1 MSQPIFTTPVK
12 NTRVISVHDN
22 QKTTSLENVVSEASI
37 LLNVNGEEW
46 FNFLC
51 TPMDL
56 EELSAGFLFSSQII
70 KNADEIR
77 SLEMCAN
84 GSGIDV
90 WLSHPAKKPRL
101 WQRNSGC
108 SGGISV
114 PEVKM
119 APVTDVEYFLLSPLE
134 VNEILYVFYKNQKVY
149 QSSGGVHASALFS
162 KTNLAYLTEDIG
174 RHNTLDKIAGK
185 MLLSPVDVPWPIL
198 VTSGRISV
206 EMMQK
211 ASLIRSCFVISRT
224 SPTTTSVDLA
234 DQLGITL
241 IGYAEKDRFKVY
253 THPEQIA

>member
-1 MSQPIFTTPVK
+1 MSQPLFTSPVK
-12 NTRVISVHDN
+12 NTHVIYVNNN
-22 QKTTSLENVVSEASI
+22 QKTTSQENVVSEASI
-37 LLNVNGEEW
+37 LLIVNGEEW

-51 TPMDL
+51 TPTDL

-70 KNADEIR
+70 KNADEIC

-84 GSGIDV
+84 GSGIDI
-90 WLSHPAKKPRL
+90 WLSHPAEKPRL

-108 SGGISV
+108 SGGISI
-114 PEVKM
+114 PEVKLE
-119 APVTDVEYFLLSPLE
+119 PVTDVEKFLLSPLE
-134 VNEILYVFYKNQKVY
+134 INEILNTFYKNQKVY

-162 KTNLAYLTEDIG
+162 KTNLLYLTEDIG

-185 MLLSPVDVPWPIL
+185 MLLSPVDARWPIL

-211 ASLIRSCFVISRT
+211 ASMIRSCFVISRT
-224 SPTTTSVDLA
+224 SPTSASVDLA

>member
-1 MSQPIFTTPVK
+1 MSQPLLTSSVK
-12 NTRVISVHDN
+12 NTHVIYIHNN
-22 QKTTSLENVVSEASI
+22 QKATSQENVVSEASI

-56 EELSAGFLFSSQII
+56 ENLAAGFLFSSQII
-70 KNADEIR
+70 KTAGEIR

-84 GSGIDV
+84 GNGIDV
-90 WLSHPAKKPRL
+90 WLSHPASKPRL

-108 SGGISV
+108 SGGISI
-114 PEVKM
+114 PEVKLT
-119 APVTDVEYFLLSPLE
+119 PVNDVEKFLLSPLE
-134 VNEILYVFYKNQKVY
+134 INDILSTFYRNQKVY

-211 ASLIRSCFVISRT
+211 ASMIRSCFVISRT
-224 SPTTTSVDLA
+224 SPTSASVDLA